1 MAVKGGAAAP
11 ARESAGKTHRR
22 QQAVKDHKRQII
34 LDAAQRIFAAEG
46 LEGAS
51 LRAIAKEA
59 GYTPGAL
66 YFHYANK
73 EEIYGDLLAASLDR
87 LHEAVRRPMLDAAAD
102 AGERMRA
109 GALGFYGYYEAC
121 PRDLDLG
128 FYLFKGMRPLGLTP
142 ELDATLNA
150 KLRAALCEIE
160 GAMRDTGAS
169 PETARRETAALFAH
183 AAGLLLLVHTGRIR
197 MFRVDGRAL
206 FLDYLEALTKRL
218 AA

>member
-1 MAVKGGAAAP
+1 MAAKGEAAA
-11 ARESAGKTHRR
+11 RVSAGRSERR

-34 LDAAQRIFAAEG
+34 LDAAQRIFAADG

-59 GYTPGAL
+59 GYTPGAI

-87 LHEAVRRPMLDAAAD
+87 LHESVRLPMSQASDPAA
-102 AGERMRA
+102 RLHA
-109 GALGFYGYYEAC
+109 GALGFYGYYEAH

-142 ELDATLNA
+142 ELDAELNG
-150 KLRAALCEIE
+150 KLRAALAEIE
-160 GAMRDTGAS
+160 GAMREVGAA
-169 PETARRETAALFAH
+169 PEAALHETAALFAH

-197 MFRVDGRAL
+197 MVRLDGRAL
-206 FLDYLEALTKRL
+206 LLDYLAALTTRL